1 MMPDPTAEGR
11 PAISGYHLK
20 IFRPEC
26 NPNFQSVHC
35 IAHLETDISEVLP
48 YLNAVLGGSTYTQN
62 PPSVTF
68 KVHGKLITVHSQE
81 IAINAL
87 KDEEEADKIL
97 KWLMQEINDTWEK
110 RDQIKPSF
118 QGISKPQILEILKL
132 LPRNNCRQCGQA
144 TCMVFS
150 LLVADGV
157 KGPKDCPGLNDP
169 YRTKLQ
175 KYLEQ
180 FCLEP

>member
-1 MMPDPTAEGR
+1 MMLHSSAESGTI
-11 PAISGYHLK
+11 ISSYQIK
-20 IFRPEC
+20 IFRPDC

-35 IAHLETDISEVLP
+35 IAHLDKDIREVLP
-48 YLNAVLGGSTYTQN
+48 YLNTVLGGSTYTDD

-68 KVHGKLITVHSQE
+68 KNHGKLITVHSQQ

-87 KDEEEADKIL
+87 
-97 KWLMQEINDTWEK
+97 
-110 RDQIKPSF
+110 
-118 QGISKPQILEILKL
+118 ILEILKL
-132 LPRNNCRQCGQA
+132 LPRNDCRQCGQT

-157 KGPKDCPGLNDP
+157 KGPEDCPGLIDP
-169 YRTKLQ
+169 YRTNLQ

-180 FCLEP
+180 FPLES

>member
-1 MMPDPTAEGR
+1 MPEPAAENR
-11 PAISGYHLK
+11 PLISGYDIK

-35 IAHLETDISEVLP
+35 IIHLENDIREVLP
-48 YLNAVLGGSTYTQN
+48 YLNTVLGGNTYTQD

-68 KVHGKLITVHSQE
+68 KVHGKLITLQSRE

-97 KWLMQEINDTWEK
+97 RWLKQEINEAWEK
-110 RDQIKPSF
+110 RDHIKPSF
-118 QGISKPQILEILKL
+118 QGISKPQILEILRL

-150 LLVADGV
+150 LLVADGA
-157 KGPKDCPGLNDP
+157 KGPEDCPGLSDP
-169 YRTKLQ
+169 YKTKLQ
-175 KYLEQ
+175 NYLEQ
-180 FCLEP
+180 FPLGA

>member
-1 MMPDPTAEGR
+1 MPEPVAEDR
-11 PAISGYHLK
+11 PAISGYQIK

-26 NPNFQSVHC
+26 NPNFQSLHC
-35 IAHLETDISEVLP
+35 LAHLESDIGGVLS
-48 YLNAVLGGSTYTQN
+48 YLNTALGGSMYTQD

-68 KVHGKLITVHSQE
+68 KVHGKLITVHSQK

-87 KDEEEADKIL
+87 KDAEEAEKIL
-97 KWLMQEINDTWEK
+97 RWLTQEINDAWVK
-110 RDQIKPSF
+110 RKQIKPSF
-118 QGISKPQILEILKL
+118 QGISKPRVLEILKL

-157 KGPKDCPGLNDP
+157 KGPKDCPGLSDP
-169 YRTKLQ
+169 SKTKMQ
-175 KYLEQ
+175 DYLEQ
-180 FCLEP
+180 FCPES

>member
-1 MMPDPTAEGR
+1 MF
-11 PAISGYHLK
+11 LK
-20 IFRPEC
+20 EYRKQIFRPEC
-26 NPNFQSVHC
+26 NPSFQSVHC
-35 IAHLETDISEVLP
+35 IAHLETDVSAVLP
-48 YLNAVLGGSTYTQN
+48 YLNTVLGGSTYTQD

-68 KVHGKLITVHSQE
+68 KVQGKLITVHSQQ

-97 KWLMQEINDTWEK
+97 LWLKQEINDTWER

-118 QGISKPQILEILKL
+118 RGISKPQVLEILKL

-157 KGPKDCPGLNDP
+157 KGPEDCPGLSDVYKTNL
-169 YRTKLQ
+169 RN
-175 KYLEQ
+175 YLEQ
-180 FCLEP
+180 FPLGA

>member
-1 MMPDPTAEGR
+1 LDHPDKKFML
-11 PAISGYHLK
+11 LK
-20 IFRPEC
+20 SYRKEIFRPDC

-35 IAHLETDISEVLP
+35 HAYLQTDISGVLP
-48 YLNAVLGGSTYTQN
+48 YLNTVLGGSTYTQD

-68 KVHGKLITVHSQE
+68 KVHGKLITVHAQK

-97 KWLMQEINDTWEK
+97 HWLTQEINDIWEK
-110 RDQIKPSF
+110 REQIEPSF
-118 QGISKPQILEILKL
+118 QEISKPQVLEILKL
-132 LPRNNCRQCGQA
+132 LPRNNCRRCGQT

-157 KGPKDCPGLNDP
+157 KGPKDCPELSHP
-169 YRTKLQ
+169 SRAELQ
-175 KYLEQ
+175 DYLKP
-180 FCLEP
+180 FRLEP

>member
-1 MMPDPTAEGR
+1 MRLYPNGEGS
-11 PAISGYHLK
+11 PFISGYQK
-20 IFRPEC
+20 RIFRPEC
-26 NPNFQSVHC
+26 NPSFQSVHC
-35 IAHLETDISEVLP
+35 IARLETDISEVLP
-48 YLNAVLGGSTYTQN
+48 YLNTVLGGSTYTLD

-68 KVHGKLITVHSQE
+68 KVHGKLITVHSQQ

-97 KWLMQEINDTWEK
+97 QWLKQEINDTCEK

-118 QGISKPQILEILKL
+118 QAVAKPQILEVLKL

-150 LLVADGV
+150 QLVVDGV
-157 KGPKDCPGLNDP
+157 KGPEDCPGLSKPNK
-169 YRTKLQ
+169 TKLQ
-175 KYLEQ
+175 NYLEA
-180 FCLEP
+180 FSLEP

>member
-1 MMPDPTAEGR
+1 MF
-11 PAISGYHLK
+11 LK
-20 IFRPEC
+20 EYRKEVFRPQC

-35 IAHLETDISEVLP
+35 IAHLESDISAVLP
-48 YLNAVLGGSTYTQN
+48 YLNTALGGSTYTQD

-68 KVHGKLITVHSQE
+68 KVHGKLITVHSQQ

-97 KWLMQEINDTWEK
+97 NWLKQEINDTWEK

-118 QGISKPQILEILKL
+118 QGISKPQILEVLKL
-132 LPRNNCRQCGQA
+132 LPRNNCRQCGQP

-150 LLVADGV
+150 LLLADGV
-157 KGPKDCPGLNDP
+157 KGPEDCPGLSNSS
-169 YRTKLQ
+169 RTKLQ

-180 FCLEP
+180 FVLEP

>member
-1 MMPDPTAEGR
+1 MF
-11 PAISGYHLK
+11 LK
-20 IFRPEC
+20 EYRKEIFRPEC

-35 IAHLETDISEVLP
+35 IAHLESDISGVLP
-48 YLNAVLGGSTYTQN
+48 YLNTVLGGSAYTQN

-68 KVHGKLITVHSQE
+68 KVHGKLITLHSQQ

-97 KWLMQEINDTWEK
+97 RWLRQEINETWEN

-118 QGISKPQILEILKL
+118 QGIAKPQVLEILKL
-132 LPRNNCRQCGQA
+132 LPRNNCRRCGQA

-157 KGPKDCPGLNDP
+157 KGPEDCPGLNDP
-169 YRTKLQ
+169 YKARLQ

>member
-1 MMPDPTAEGR
+1 MSESVAEGR
-11 PAISGYHLK
+11 PAISGYHIK

-35 IAHLETDISEVLP
+35 IAHLESDISEVLP
-48 YLNAVLGGSTYTQN
+48 YLNTALGGSTYTQD

-68 KVHGKLITVHSQE
+68 KVHGKLITVHSQQ

-97 KWLMQEINDTWEK
+97 RWLMREINDTWEN
-110 RDQIKPSF
+110 RAQIKPSF
-118 QGISKPQILEILKL
+118 QGISKPQSLEILKL

-150 LLVADGV
+150 LLVADGI
-157 KGPKDCPGLNDP
+157 KGPKDCLGLSEP
-169 YRTKLQ
+169 SRTKLQ
-175 KYLEQ
+175 EYLKQ
-180 FCLEP
+180 FSLEP

>member
-1 MMPDPTAEGR
+1 MF
-11 PAISGYHLK
+11 LK
-20 IFRPEC
+20 EYRKEIFRPEC
-26 NPNFQSVHC
+26 NPNFQSLHC
-35 IAHLETDISEVLP
+35 IAHLESDISEVLP
-48 YLNAVLGGSTYTQN
+48 YLNTVLGGSTYTQD

-68 KVHGKLITVHSQE
+68 KVHGKLITVHSQQ

-97 KWLMQEINDTWEK
+97 QWLKQEINDTWEK
-110 RDQIKPSF
+110 HDQIKPSF
-118 QGISKPQILEILKL
+118 QGIARPQILQILKL
-132 LPRNNCRQCGQA
+132 LPRTNCRQCGQA

-150 LLVADGV
+150 VLVADGV
-157 KGPKDCPGLNDP
+157 KGPEDCPGLCDP

>member
-1 MMPDPTAEGR
+1 ML
-11 PAISGYHLK
+11 LK
-20 IFRPEC
+20 AYRKEIFRPEC

-35 IAHLETDISEVLP
+35 LAHLESDISEVLP
-48 YLNAVLGGSTYTQN
+48 YLNTVLGGSTYIQD

-68 KVHGKLITVHSQE
+68 KVYGKLITVHSQK

-87 KDEEEADKIL
+87 KDEKEADKIL
-97 KWLMQEINDTWEK
+97 HWLKQEINNAWE
-110 RDQIKPSF
+110 RREQIKPSF

-132 LPRNNCRQCGQA
+132 LPRNNCRQCGQT

-157 KGPKDCPGLNDP
+157 KGPEDCPGLSDP
-169 YRTKLQ
+169 YKTKLQ